1 VTAIAATNQ
10 LDQRQILSALRAFR
24 RGDFSVRLPEDFHGI
39 DAEIA
44 ETFNEI
50 VDLNGQLTSEFE
62 RLGRVVGKDGRI
74 GERGYVRNA
83 TGNWEASVR
92 SINELIEDMV
102 QPTAEVA
109 RVIGAVAKGDLTQT
123 MQVEIDGRPLRGE
136 FLRIGKIVNTMVG
149 QLASFSAEVTRVAR
163 EVGTEGKLGGQARVK
178 GVAGTWKDLTDN
190 VNAMATN
197 LTSQVRNIAEVTT
210 AVASGDLSKKITVD
224 VKGEIL
230 GLKNT
235 INTMVDQLNS
245 FASEVTRV
253 AREVG
258 TEGKLGG
265 QARVEGV
272 GGTWKDLTDNV
283 NLMADNLTGQVR
295 NIAEVTTAV
304 ASGDLS
310 KKITV
315 DVKGEIL
322 ELKNTINTM
331 VDQLNSFASEVTR
344 VAREVGTEGK
354 LGGQAQV
361 RGVAGTWKDLTDNV
375 NLMADNL
382 TGQVRNIAEVTT
394 AVASGDLSKKI
405 TAVAK
410 GEILELK
417 DTINTMV
424 DQLNSFAS
432 EVTRV
437 AREVGTEGKL
447 GGQADVKGVGGTW
460 KDLTDNVNL
469 MAANLTGQ
477 VRNIAEVTTAV
488 ASGDLSKKITV
499 DVKGEILALK
509 DTINTMVDQLNSFA
523 SEVTRVA
530 REVGTEGKLGGQAH
544 VEGVGGT
551 WKDLTDN
558 VNLMA
563 DNLTGQVRNI
573 AEVTTAVASGDLSK
587 KITVDVKGEIL
598 ELKNTINTMVDQL
611 NSFASEVT
619 RVAREV
625 GTDGKLGG
633 QAQVRGVAGTW
644 KDLTDNVNAMAA
656 NLTGQV
662 RNIAEVTTAV
672 ASGDLSKKITVV
684 VRGEILE
691 LKDTI
696 NTMVDQLNSFASEVT
711 RVAREVGTEGKLGG
725 QAQVRGVAG
734 TWKDLTDNVNSMAQN
749 LTGQVR
755 NIAEVTTA
763 VARGDLS
770 KKITVDVKGEI
781 LELKSTINTMVDQL
795 NSFAGEVTR
804 VAREVGTEGK
814 LGGQAQVGGVAGTW
828 KDLTDNVN
836 LMATNLTNQVR
847 GIADVVTAVAQGN
860 LKRKLTVDAKGE
872 IAALADTI
880 NGMIETLATFADQ
893 VTNMA
898 REVGVEG
905 KLGGQARVPGAAGL
919 WRDLTDNVNAMA
931 ANLTG
936 QVRSIADV
944 ATAVTK
950 GDLSRSV
957 AVEASGEMAA
967 LKDNINEMIRN
978 LKDQTLKN
986 AEQDWLK
993 TNLARFSR
1001 MLQGERD
1008 LATVSRLIMSEL
1020 APLVNAQY
1028 GVFYVTNKDDR
1039 ETYLELAASYGAES
1053 SADIKSRLGLRE
1065 GLVGQSAA
1073 DKRAILLDRVPSNFL
1088 KISSGLGASDPAN
1101 VIILPALFEDDVQAV
1116 IELASFAEFNDTHQ
1130 SFLNQLMESVGI
1142 VLNTIAATMRTEGLL
1157 KQSQL
1162 LTAEL
1167 QARQA
1172 ELTKKQE
1179 ELHTTNEE
1187 LQEKAQLLENEKK
1200 QVENKNLEIEM
1211 ARRALEEKAEQ
1222 LALTSKYKSE
1232 FLANMSHELRTPLNS
1247 LLILSKLLASNQ
1259 NGNLNEKQVEFAR
1272 TINSAGT
1279 DLLSLINDIL
1289 DLSKIESGTVTID
1302 VGEMPLANL
1311 RQHMERTF
1319 RQLAADKGLRFTINV
1334 DSKLPDAVRTDEKR
1348 LQQVVLNLLSNAF
1361 KFTAEGEVR
1370 LDFKPERGSHNGVT
1384 RQIEGLAIMVT
1395 DTGIGIPEDKQKLIF
1410 EAFQQADG
1418 TTSRK
1423 YGGTGLGLSI
1433 SREIARLL
1441 GGELRVESTPG
1452 KGSTFTLVV
1461 PFEGPQE
1468 APAPRQLPAITST
1481 SEDIESPSIAFADDR
1496 DNIRTGDHVVLIVE
1510 DDQTFGE
1517 ILLGIA
1523 RSAGLKGVLS
1533 NAGSGTVALARK
1545 LMPDAITL
1553 DLGLSDIDGWVLF
1566 DLLRHDRKTRNIPVH
1581 IVSGADRITA
1591 LSDKGAAS
1599 VLTKPVA
1606 PEELTQLFATI
1617 KTGNLRT
1624 QRRVLIADPDS
1635 NRRLSLVDAVRD
1647 GMTVVT
1653 AIAQL
1658 PGNSD
1663 ADTLGQY
1670 DAIVVGFARSA
1681 RDKRELALR
1690 LSGNPGGILDK
1701 LIIYAPQAEILPEAF
1716 NKEGD
1721 LGAVPRVENSGQLVS
1736 KIADMLPS
1744 SADEGEMAEDAH
1756 DSDVSDLAGSKVL
1769 IVDDDIRN
1777 IYSLTSVLETFGI
1790 EVLHAER
1797 GREGINLLEQHRD
1810 IDVALIDIM
1819 MPEMDGYE
1827 TMRQIR
1833 RRADFADLPLISVT
1847 AKAMKGDRQKCL
1859 EAGAS
1864 DYIAKPVDLDL
1875 LMALLRVWISRAKG
1889 RPNVTIAS
1897 DTQMAAEL

>member
-1 VTAIAATNQ
+1 MNIEAPREK
-10 LDQRQILSALRAFR
+10 LDQRHILLALKAFR
-24 RGDFSVRLPEDFHGI
+24 RGDFSVRLPMHFDGM
-39 DAEIA
+39 DGEIA

-50 VDLNGQLTSEFE
+50 VELNDEVTKEFD
-62 RLGRVVGKDGRI
+62 RLSRVVGKDGRI
-74 GERGYVRNA
+74 GERGHVRAA
-83 TGNWEASVR
+83 TGSWESAVR
-92 SINELIEDMV
+92 SVNELIEDMV

-109 RVIGAVAKGDLTQT
+109 RVIGAVAKGDLSQE

-136 FLRIGKIVNTMVG
+136 FLRIGKVVNTMVG
-149 QLASFSAEVTRVAR
+149 QLASFTSEVTRVAR

-197 LTSQVRNIAEVTT
+197 LTS
-210 AVASGDLSKKITVD
+210 
-224 VKGEIL
+224 
-230 GLKNT
+230 
-235 INTMVDQLNS
+235 
-245 FASEVTRV
+245 
-253 AREVG
+253 
-258 TEGKLGG
+258 
-265 QARVEGV
+265 
-272 GGTWKDLTDNV
+272 
-283 NLMADNLTGQVR
+283 QVR

-375 NLMADNL
+375 NLMAANL

-405 TAVAK
+405 TVDVQGEILELKNTVNTMVDQLNSFAGEVTRVAREVGTEGKLGGQAQVRGVAGTWKDLTDNVNSMAQNLTGQVRNIAEVTTAVASGDLSK
-410 GEILELK
+410 KITVAVQGEMLELK

-447 GGQADVKGVGGTW
+447 GGQAQVRGVAGTW
-460 KDLTDNVNL
+460 KDLTDNVNS
-469 MAANLTGQ
+469 MAQNLTSQ

-488 ASGDLSKKITV
+488 ARGDLSKKITV
-499 DVKGEILALK
+499 DVQGEILELK
-509 DTINTMVDQLNSFA
+509 NTVNTMVDQLNSFASEVTRMAREVGSEGKLGGQAHVEGVAGTWKDLTDNVNAMAGNLTVQLRDVSKVATSIATGDLTQKITVDAQGEILQIKEVINTMVDQLNSFA

-530 REVGTEGKLGGQAH
+530 REVG
-544 VEGVGGT
+544 
-551 WKDLTDN
+551 
-558 VNLMA
+558 
-563 DNLTGQVRNI
+563 
-573 AEVTTAVASGDLSK
+573 S
-587 KITVDVKGEIL
+587 
-598 ELKNTINTMVDQL
+598 
-611 NSFASEVT
+611 
-619 RVAREV
+619 
-625 GTDGKLGG
+625 DGKLGG
-633 QAQVRGVAGTW
+633 QAQVPGVAGTW

-672 ASGDLSKKITVV
+672 ASGDLSKKITVDV
-684 VRGEILE
+684 KGEILE

-696 NTMVDQLNSFASEVT
+696 NTMVDRLNSFASEVT

-804 VAREVGTEGK
+804 VAREVGTQGK
-814 LGGQAQVGGVAGTW
+814 LGGQARVEGVAGTW

-860 LKRKLTVDAKGE
+860 LKRKLSVDAKGE

-880 NGMIETLATFADQ
+880 NGMIETLDTFADQ

-936 QVRSIADV
+936 QVRSIAEV

-950 GDLSRSV
+950 GDLSRSI
-957 AVEASGEMAA
+957 AVEASGEMAS

-1028 GVFYVTNKDDR
+1028 GVFYIASGSEDSR
-1039 ETYLELAASYGAES
+1039 LELVASYGAEPS
-1053 SADIKSRLGLRE
+1053 DRINRSVELRQGLI
-1065 GLVGQSAA
+1065 GQSAA
-1073 DKRAILLDRVPSNFL
+1073 DKRTILLQDVPSDFVQ
-1088 KISSGLGASDPAN
+1088 ISSGLGQAGPSN
-1101 VIILPALFEDDVQAV
+1101 VIILPALFEDEVKAV
-1116 IELASFAEFNDTHQ
+1116 IELASFSQFSDTHQ
-1130 SFLNQLMESVGI
+1130 SFLNQLMESIGI

-1157 KQSQL
+1157 SQSQL

-1172 ELTKKQE
+1172 ELTTKQE
-1179 ELHTTNEE
+1179 ELHITNEE
-1187 LQEKAQLLENEKK
+1187 LQEKAQLLQNEKK

-1259 NGNLNEKQVEFAR
+1259 QGNLSDKQIEFAH
-1272 TINSAGT
+1272 TIHGAGT
-1279 DLLSLINDIL
+1279 DLLNLINDIL
-1289 DLSKIESGTVTID
+1289 DLSKIESGTVSID
-1302 VGEMPLANL
+1302 LGEMPLIQL
-1311 RQHMERTF
+1311 RQHVERTF
-1319 RQLAADKGLRFTINV
+1319 RQLATDKGLEFRIEVDPDLPETI
-1334 DSKLPDAVRTDEKR
+1334 RTDEKR

-1361 KFTAEGEVR
+1361 KFTAAGNVTIR
-1370 LDFKPERGSHNGVT
+1370 LDRIPARKGWSRN
-1384 RQIEGLAIMVT
+1384 RDALAISVS
-1395 DTGIGIPEDKQKLIF
+1395 DTGIGIPQDKQKLIF

-1441 GGELRVESTPG
+1441 DGELKVESEFG
-1452 KGSTFTLVV
+1452 KGSTFTLTV
-1461 PFEGPQE
+1461 PLDGPRAQ
-1468 APAPRQLPAITST
+1468 RRPAIEMNLPRETAQ
-1481 SEDIESPSIAFADDR
+1481 ELEDDR
-1496 DNIRTGDHVVLIVE
+1496 DSIVAGDKVVLIVE
-1510 DDQTFGE
+1510 DDSSFGKV
-1517 ILLGIA
+1517 LVGMA
-1523 RSAGLKGVLS
+1523 RSAGLKAVLS
-1533 NAGSGTVALARK
+1533 TAGSGTLSLARR
-1545 LMPDAITL
+1545 LVPDAITL

-1566 DLLRHDRKTRNIPVH
+1566 DLLRHDPKTSGVPIHV
-1581 IVSGADRITA
+1581 ISGADDLEPLRQ
-1591 LSDKGAAS
+1591 KGAAS
-1599 VLTKPVA
+1599 VGVKPVS
-1606 PEELTQLFATI
+1606 PED
-1617 KTGNLRT
+1617 LRRIFDSIQQEQVHP
-1624 QRRVLIADPDS
+1624 QRSVLVVDGDA
-1635 NRRLSLVDAVRD
+1635 NRRAALVEAMRD
-1647 GMTVVT
+1647 RLTTVT
-1653 AIAQL
+1653 AVGSL
-1658 PGNSD
+1658 PANADGSD
-1663 ADTLGQY
+1663 LAQY
-1670 DAIVVGFARSA
+1670 DAVVLGLGGSAKDNVKMLRSA
-1681 RDKRELALR
+1681 VSLEGVQSKLTVWCSSPEALRAGIKGRPDLAALPIVENLAQIPPLLAPHGTADPADLERADASELA
-1690 LSGNPGGILDK
+1690 
-1701 LIIYAPQAEILPEAF
+1701 
-1716 NKEGD
+1716 
-1721 LGAVPRVENSGQLVS
+1721 GA
-1736 KIADMLPS
+1736 
-1744 SADEGEMAEDAH
+1744 
-1756 DSDVSDLAGSKVL
+1756 KVL

-1777 IYSLTSVLETFGI
+1777 IYTLTSVLESWQM

-1797 GREGINLLEQHRD
+1797 GADGIAILEDMPD

-1819 MPEMDGYE
+1819 MPEMDGYQ
-1827 TMRQIR
+1827 TMQEIKNRPGIAR
-1833 RRADFADLPLISVT
+1833 IPLISVT
-1847 AKAMKGDRQKCL
+1847 AKAMKGDRQKCI

-1864 DYIAKPVDLDL
+1864 DYISKPVDLDL
-1875 LMALLRVWISRAKG
+1875 LLALLRVWVSRSRARKLSDSASVQ
-1889 RPNVTIAS
+1889 NVA
-1897 DTQMAAEL
+1897 LH